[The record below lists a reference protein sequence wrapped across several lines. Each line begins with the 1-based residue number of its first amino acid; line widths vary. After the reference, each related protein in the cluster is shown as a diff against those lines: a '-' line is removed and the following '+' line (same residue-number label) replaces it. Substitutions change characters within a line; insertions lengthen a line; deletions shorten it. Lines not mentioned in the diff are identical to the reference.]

1 MTWGW
6 YVERGRAVPARPA
19 TAGALSVLMRLVL
32 AELIVTE
39 LLGRGGVRRA
49 AAAFSPVG
57 IVFGALVDAAEVGR
71 V

>member
-1 MTWGW
+1 
-6 YVERGRAVPARPA
+6 
-19 TAGALSVLMRLVL
+19 MRLVL

-49 AAAFSPVG
+49 AAVFIPVG
-57 IVFGALVDAAEVGR
+57 IVFALVDAAEVGR

>member
-1 MTWGW
+1 
-6 YVERGRAVPARPA
+6 
-19 TAGALSVLMRLVL
+19 MRLVL

>member
-1 MTWGW
+1 M
-6 YVERGRAVPARPA
+6 
-19 TAGALSVLMRLVL
+19 MRLVL

-49 AAAFSPVG
+49 TAAFSPVST
-57 IVFGALVDAAEVGR
+57 VFGALVDAAEVGR